1 MSSVCSDDLD
11 GGTHG
16 HLDVASLEVL
26 PALLEERGKEVESH
40 DNVLSELLVGHSLVA
55 DSDVEAGDLLK
66 LPLDG
71 SSNISD
77 LLSEGLVMGH
87 GLGEETDSV
96 KMVTAN
102 LGDLSDNRVRG
113 EEELILLGPLGDGLL
128 LLVELS
134 ELIKGGDI
142 NLDTGGLDL
151 IGVLLIGNDANLK
164 LGTRDVG
171 KSDGTRETLILL
183 GIVVLET
190 DLELN
195 SLLEL
200 SLLGGLAH
208 LGDAGEDLRVANL
221 GSGQIGRAH
230 V

>member
-1 MSSVCSDDLD
+1 VPIVCSDDLD
-11 GGTHG
+11 SGTHG
-16 HLDVASLEVL
+16 HLDIASLEVL
-26 PALLEERGKEVESH
+26 PALLEEGGKEVECH
-40 DNVLSELLVGHSLVA
+40 DDVLSELLVGHSLVA

-71 SSNISD
+71 TSHISD
-77 LLSEGLVMGH
+77 LLSEGLVVSH
-87 GLGEETDSV
+87 GLREETDSV

-113 EEELILLGPLGDGLL
+113 EEELVLLGPLGDGLL

-134 ELIKGGDI
+134 ESLKGDDL
-142 NLDTGGLDL
+142 NLDTGRGDL

-183 GIVVLET
+183 GIVVLKT
-190 DLELN
+190 DLELDG
-195 SLLEL
+195 LLEL
-200 SLLGGLAH
+200 SLL
-208 LGDAGEDLRVANL
+208 
-221 GSGQIGRAH
+221 
-230 V
+230 